1 MDLAGRREARRRA
14 GSHADEAKKLLSAL
28 DGEPEPVGE
37 IQRWQQGQMLMLANT
52 QATMAVYYE
61 LKARRDG

>member
-14 GSHADEAKKLLSAL
+14 GTHAEEAKKLLSTL
-28 DGEPEPVGE
+28 DGMKEPVGE
-37 IQRWQQGQMLMLANT
+37 VERWQHRQMLLLANT

-61 LKARRDG
+61 TKARRNG